1 MSIWESFPF
10 LLRAISEHS
19 PKIRPADYTP
29 IWRRTFQMKVELE
42 TIEDVSELTVILDST
57 SFKMT
62 DAGNW
67 INYIYDKTLERCS
80 TLS

>member
-1 MSIWESFPF
+1 
-10 LLRAISEHS
+10 
-19 PKIRPADYTP
+19 
-29 IWRRTFQMKVELE
+29 MKVELE